1 MSAAASASVAKSRE
15 RRVTAGRRIDD
26 EYIHGEDIEE
36 VSIGDITLLV
46 LTLVLRL
53 PEACRKYIKF
63 NSHPNVKLGFSLKHK
78 KRRLFSQ
85 SHEKSNFHSNV

>member
-1 MSAAASASVAKSRE
+1 MSAAAASASVAKSRE

-46 LTLVLRL
+46 LHLVLKL
-53 PEACRKYIKF
+53 PCRKKIKL
-63 NSHPNVKLGFSLKHK
+63 NSHLLVKFGFFAEIQTETS
-78 KRRLFSQ
+78 F
-85 SHEKSNFHSNV
+85 

>member
-26 EYIHGEDIEE
+26 EYIHGEDIDE

-46 LTLVLRL
+46 LHLVLRL
-53 PEACRKYIKF
+53 PGACWKKLNYI
-63 NSHPNVKLGFSLKHK
+63 HISLLSLVF
-78 KRRLFSQ
+78 R
-85 SHEKSNFHSNV
+85 

>member
-1 MSAAASASVAKSRE
+1 MSAASASVAKSRE

-46 LTLVLRL
+46 LKKLNYIHISLLSLVFR
-53 PEACRKYIKF
+53 
-63 NSHPNVKLGFSLKHK
+63 
-78 KRRLFSQ
+78 
-85 SHEKSNFHSNV
+85 